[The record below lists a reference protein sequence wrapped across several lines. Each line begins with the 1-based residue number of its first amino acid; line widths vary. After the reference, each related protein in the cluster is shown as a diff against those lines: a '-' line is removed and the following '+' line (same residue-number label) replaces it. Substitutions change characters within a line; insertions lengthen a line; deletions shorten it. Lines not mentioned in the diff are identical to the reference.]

1 MSRQRDD
8 LSLPHTGPSDA
19 PPPDLGRLDRI
30 AGLVFA
36 VLIAMAALVALNSVV
51 TARGPQ
57 NEAPVETA
65 DAGPA

>member
-1 MSRQRDD
+1 MV
-8 LSLPHTGPSDA
+8 DA
-19 PPPDLGRLDRI
+19 LVMPPCTWVVI
-30 AGLVFA
+30 A